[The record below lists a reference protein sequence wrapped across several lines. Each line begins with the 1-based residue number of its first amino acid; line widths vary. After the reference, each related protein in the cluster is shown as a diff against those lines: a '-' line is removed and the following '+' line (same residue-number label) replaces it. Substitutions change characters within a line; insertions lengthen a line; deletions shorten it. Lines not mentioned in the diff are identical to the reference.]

1 MDGRGWL
8 AEVFEAADL
17 RKGLKEGGQLLGAFI
32 VVRAPEE
39 FVVYVRVNWIRGRGF
54 RLIRTWRGTAGD
66 RTFKLLD
73 SAWRFVRSFDY
84 FGRITVYPTGD
95 PELQQFA
102 GVAAEDLGEIKPASE
117 TDQQQA

>member
-1 MDGRGWL
+1 MGGRGWL

-32 VVRAPEE
+32 VARTADE

-54 RLIRTWRGTAGD
+54 RLIRTWRNTAGD
-66 RTFKLLD
+66 RTFKHLD

-95 PELQQFA
+95 PELHQFA
-102 GVAAEDLGEIKPASE
+102 GVAPEDLGAIQQASE